1 MSLALFSIRTVPIYL
16 KVTVNIY
23 KPQITAVLY
32 VFKVRPKNLYSFMSF
47 SSISCIQESTE
58 SIQDQASII
67 PSLFWYLEWSVFK
80 SYLENSNSGVK
91 VSSSSG
97 MFSNSLSYSFF
108 DKIAAIM
115 GDNAMSLISNDEL
128 LTAVE
133 YVGVEDVADLKEKG
147 LFRFIKD
154 HSSLTL

>member
-1 MSLALFSIRTVPIYL
+1 M
-16 KVTVNIY
+16 
-23 KPQITAVLY
+23 
-32 VFKVRPKNLYSFMSF
+32 
-47 SSISCIQESTE
+47 
-58 SIQDQASII
+58 
-67 PSLFWYLEWSVFK
+67 
-80 SYLENSNSGVK
+80 ENSNSGVK

-115 GDNAMSLISNDEL
+115 GDNAMPLISNDEL

-154 HSSLTL
+154 LSSLTL